1 MRPLSPCA
9 RFIAVR
15 GYPRN
20 GAQNPVPWNIA
31 FHQRKEAT
39 MASDDET
46 IDRLTDE
53 ELDELTSPD
62 DNPD

>member
-1 MRPLSPCA
+1 
-9 RFIAVR
+9 
-15 GYPRN
+15 
-20 GAQNPVPWNIA
+20 
-31 FHQRKEAT
+31 

-62 DNPD
+62 DNPDEAEATTRPSTGSPTRSSTN